1 MRKIVW
7 LAVLAVPLIVLVTLP
22 ARVVLSWLEVP
33 EGIGQVQGS
42 VWSGQAHWRQP
53 GQAPMRVEWTWRG
66 GRQWRWQADGAETRL
81 QGRWQP
87 TSSGLSLSEVEG
99 QLALDRV
106 DLAYWL
112 VNARPRGHLEVA
124 LDRVVIIPGSV
135 PDIDG
140 EVIWREARLEG
151 AIHESLGEI
160 GMRFSR
166 REGMQLVRVESLQP
180 ASVQVRGRV
189 DLDASH
195 YDVDLWL
202 RASPDRPD
210 LVSQLARLGEM
221 RPDGQ
226 VRMQLRGMLG
236 W

>member
-7 LAVLAVPLIVLVTLP
+7 LAVLAVPLIVLATLP
-22 ARVVLSWLEVP
+22 ARVVLSFLEVP

-53 GQAPMRVEWTWRG
+53 GHAPVRVDWRWRG
-66 GRQWRWQADGAETRL
+66 GRQWHWQAEGMDTGL
-81 QGRWQP
+81 HGRWQP
-87 TSSGLSLSEVEG
+87 TASGLALLDVEG
-99 QLALDRV
+99 QLALERV

-112 VNARPRGHLEVA
+112 INARPRGYLDVSLERA
-124 LDRVVIIPGSV
+124 VIVPGQV
-135 PDIDG
+135 PEIAG
-140 EVIWREARLEG
+140 EMTWREARLEG

-160 GMRFSR
+160 GMDFSH
-166 REGMQLVRVESLQP
+166 REGTQLVRVESLRP
-180 ASVQVRGRV
+180 ASVQVRGRI
-189 DLDASH
+189 DLNADH

-202 RASPDRPD
+202 RASSDRPD

-221 RPDGQ
+221 QPDGQ
-226 VRMQLRGMLG
+226 VRVQLRGMLG

>member
-7 LAVLAVPLIVLVTLP
+7 LAVLAVPLIVLATLP
-22 ARVVLSWLEVP
+22 ARVVLSFLDTP
-33 EGIGQVQGS
+33 EGISQVQGS
-42 VWSGQAHWRQP
+42 VWSGQAQWRQP
-53 GQAPMRVEWTWRG
+53 GHVPMRVDWRWRG
-66 GRQWRWQADGAETRL
+66 GRQWRWQAEGADTLL

-87 TSSGLSLSEVEG
+87 TASGLALTEVEG

-112 VNARPRGHLEVA
+112 INARPRGHLEVA
-124 LDRVVIIPGSV
+124 LERAVIVPGQV
-135 PDIDG
+135 PEIAG
-140 EVIWREARLEG
+140 EVTWKEARLEG

-160 GMRFSR
+160 GMNFSQR
-166 REGMQLVRVESLQP
+166 DGMQIVRVESLRP
-180 ASVQVRGRV
+180 ASVQVRGRI

-202 RASPDRPD
+202 RASSDRPD
-210 LVSQLARLGEM
+210 LGSQLARLGEM
-221 RPDGQ
+221 QPDGQ